1 MITKVE
7 NESMRVNERW
17 SVYYDMK
24 NKLVI
29 QLLPVFV
36 SLEIDEKKCD
46 PDGTPLVF
54 LLFDKVTRVRKM
66 TDKEFEDLDKEK
78 KLENLKNEQFNFN
91 IVYKVAEVPEQK
103 EKSKGK
109 EKKNA

>member
-7 NESMRVNERW
+7 NKSMRVNEQW

-29 QLLPVFV
+29 QLLPVFA
-36 SLEIDEKKCD
+36 SLEIDEEKCD
-46 PDGTPLVF
+46 PDGIPLVF

-66 TDKEFEDLDKEK
+66 TDKEFEDLDKEN
-78 KLENLKNEQFNFN
+78 KLENLKNVQFN
-91 IVYKVAEVPEQK
+91 IVYKVAEVSEKK
-103 EKSKGK
+103 EKSKDK
-109 EKKNA
+109 EKKNG